1 MPLRGENV
9 YVRMLLLLAAL
20 SAVIAAT
27 AYAAYIPSSIVAG
40 SFYDLSMPFNGFGLT
55 SANATL
61 VTTINTTNPYYFS
74 FNSSVNGYALTCSTP
89 VTSGNFSRYVCFADN
104 VPIHHNTI
112 LNLYG
117 ILGNA
122 TNLLSENFSSIAVT
136 PVRNYSIDTQ
146 LLLNGNVTLNQS
158 VVTKT
163 VGISDYAGQQTTK
176 LYNLTL
182 SCSDLPVIY
191 ATHNLSVKLVPD
203 ICYTNNA
210 SVAAGVQ
217 PNPSEEYSIY
227 FNMSNSRL
235 KYNGSISNVNVTVS
249 YPAFTLG
256 EIPSGYKGF
265 LAFSINATSSGK
277 PLPSFSYLY
286 STYRCSL
293 PIGPLS
299 AIAYSGAGAAKVGVN
314 VYGVSGGCQAVEGYW
329 SGPTIVVLQQIPVP
343 GLHFTTTVTTTTV
356 PTTIVAPSNN
366 GGGAVRTTYTTTSTI
381 SSTVPSTTVPPTT
394 ITQNTGPKPE
404 SQQQKTRNTAAVTV
418 AITSASTAAIGTVRR
433 SGRK

>member
-1 MPLRGENV
+1 M

-55 SANATL
+55 SANTTL
-61 VTTINTTNPYYFS
+61 ITTINTTNPYYFS
-74 FNSSVNGYALTCSTP
+74 FNSSVNGYALSCAAP
-89 VTSGNFSRYVCFADN
+89 AASGNYFKYVCFADN

-122 TNLLSENFSSIAVT
+122 TNVLSENFSSLAVT
-136 PVRNYSIDTQ
+136 PVQNYSIDTQ

-182 SCSDLPVIY
+182 SCSNLPVIY
-191 ATHNLSVKLVPD
+191 ATHNLSVKIVPD
-203 ICYTNNA
+203 ICYTDNA

-217 PNPSEEYSIY
+217 PDPSEEYAIY

-235 KYNGSISNVNVTVS
+235 KDSGSISGVNVTVS
-249 YPAFTLG
+249 YPSFTSG
-256 EIPSGYKGF
+256 EIPSGYEGF

-277 PLPSFSYLY
+277 PLPSFAYLY
-286 STYRCSL
+286 STYACSL

-299 AIAYSGAGAAKVGVN
+299 AIAYSSSGASKVA
-314 VYGVSGGCQAVEGYW
+314 VSMSRVSNGCQATEGYW
-329 SGPTIVVLQQIPVP
+329 AGPTIVVLQQIPVP
-343 GLHFTTTVTTTTV
+343 GLHFTTTVSTTTV
-356 PTTIVAPSNN
+356 TTTVAPSNN
-366 GGGAVRTTYTTTSTI
+366 GGGVVRTTYTTTSTT
-381 SSTVPSTTVPPTT
+381 SSTIPSTVPPTT
-394 ITQNTGPKPE
+394 ITQNTAPQPE

-418 AITSASTAAIGTVRR
+418 AITSASTAAIGTARR

>member
-1 MPLRGENV
+1 
-9 YVRMLLLLAAL
+9 MLLLLAAL

-74 FNSSVNGYALTCSTP
+74 FNSSVNGYGLSCAAP
-89 VTSGNFSRYVCFADN
+89 VTSGNYSKYVCFADN

-122 TNLLSENFSSIAVT
+122 TNLLSENFSSLAVT
-136 PVRNYSIDTQ
+136 PIRNYSIDTQ

-163 VGISDYAGQQTTK
+163 VGISDYSGQQTTK

-182 SCSDLPVIY
+182 NCSDLPVIY
-191 ATHNLSVKLVPD
+191 ATHNLSVKIVPD
-203 ICYTNNA
+203 ICYTDNA
-210 SVAAGVQ
+210 SVAAGAQ
-217 PNPSEEYSIY
+217 PSSSEEYSIY

-235 KYNGSISNVNVTVS
+235 QYRGSVSDVNVTVS
-249 YPAFTLG
+249 YPAFAPG
-256 EIPSGYKGF
+256 EIPSGYEGF
-265 LAFSINATSSGK
+265 LAFSISATSSGK

-299 AIAYSGAGAAKVGVN
+299 AIAYSGSGAAKVA
-314 VYGVSGGCQAVEGYW
+314 VSTVKVPNGCQADEGYW

-343 GLHFTTTVTTTTV
+343 GLHLTTTIITTTV
-356 PTTIVAPSNN
+356 PTTTVAPSNN
-366 GGGAVRTTYTTTSTI
+366 GGGVVRTTYTTTSTT
-381 SSTVPSTTVPPTT
+381 SSTIPSTVPPTT
-394 ITQNTGPKPE
+394 ITQNTAPQPE